1 MSALH
6 SAAAEPVTRRAGADG
21 ATLASGE
28 GLVVRYGGRTVLDH
42 VSLEVRRREVVSLIG
57 PNGAGKT
64 TAVRA
69 LLGLI
74 RPDAGTVRHEPGL
87 VVGYVP
93 QRIAPDTLLPI
104 SVRRFLAMA
113 GRSTAA
119 DAAATL
125 DEVGMA
131 AVIDRQLSALSGG
144 EYRRVLLARALL
156 RDPDLLVLDE
166 PVQQVD
172 FPGQLGCF
180 MVWRRMAYFGDSV
193 AHSAL
198 LGVVLGIVL
207 GIEPNAGIIIMCI
220 ALALL
225 LHLLQQQRRLA
236 TDTLLGILAHGALA
250 LGLVGISF
258 LEGVRVDLM
267 SYLFGDILAVTGRD
281 LLWIWGGGGAVL
293 VATALIWRPLLAITV
308 HEELARAEGVRV
320 GLVRLVFTLL
330 IALAVAI
337 AMKIIGLILIVAL
350 LIIPAATAR
359 RLARSPEQMALLASL
374 IGAAAVAGGLHA
386 SLAWDTPSGPSIVVA
401 ALALFTLGLGGAA
414 LASACLGRVVDSA
427 RAEP

>member
-1 MSALH
+1 MF
-6 SAAAEPVTRRAGADG
+6 D
-21 ATLASGE
+21 
-28 GLVVRYGGRTVLDH
+28 D
-42 VSLEVRRREVVSLIG
+42 
-57 PNGAGKT
+57 
-64 TAVRA
+64 
-69 LLGLI
+69 
-74 RPDAGTVRHEPGL
+74 
-87 VVGYVP
+87 
-93 QRIAPDTLLPI
+93 
-104 SVRRFLAMA
+104 FF
-113 GRSTAA
+113 
-119 DAAATL
+119 
-125 DEVGMA
+125 
-131 AVIDRQLSALSGG
+131 
-144 EYRRVLLARALL
+144 ARALAGGIGIAL
-156 RDPDLLVLDE
+156 ATGP
-166 PVQQVD
+166 
-172 FPGQLGCF
+172 LGCF

-359 RLARSPEQMALLASL
+359 MLARSPEQMALLASL